1 MTTRLAQKHAI
12 KGSREFELVDD
23 EVRYIIKSPLR
34 TESLSVVLNV
44 LDPEPVISG
53 STLSFV
59 SQVNREPL
67 VELFLDKPDRE
78 TFDQFVSTMQ
88 RRIIE
93 EDFGRLRVLDKGV
106 DVNVDGVTE
115 SIDMLL
121 RYVDPQ
127 EIETLLAALEE
138 LKQKPE
144 NPQWVRLFCN
154 DASRPRIGGLEL
166 VFWAPCAVA
175 AQPVSRGLVRGERNR
190 RPRVVAF
197 VLLGEVKG
205 QVGWQVAADLQ

>member
-44 LDPEPVISG
+44 LDPEPLISG

-67 VELFLDKPDRE
+67 VELFLDEPDRE
-78 TFDQFVSTMQ
+78 TFNQFVSTMR

-93 EDFGRLRVLDKGV
+93 EDFGRLRVPEKGV

-115 SIDMLL
+115 SIDMLR

-127 EIETLLAALEE
+127 EIEVLLAALEE
-138 LKQKPE
+138 LKQTPDMHCLQRVAE
-144 NPQWVRLFCN
+144 AFN
-154 DASRPRIGGLEL
+154 EL
-166 VFWAPCAVA
+166 GI
-175 AQPVSRGLVRGERNR
+175 AQGQ
-190 RPRVVAF
+190 
-197 VLLGEVKG
+197 VLLYAPYINFLLSGGGAESDR
-205 QVGWQVAADLQ
+205 ADAEK

>member
-34 TESLSVVLNV
+34 TESLSVVLSV
-44 LDPEPVISG
+44 LDHEPLISG

-67 VELFLDKPDRE
+67 VELFLDEPDRE
-78 TFDQFVSTMQ
+78 TFNQFVSTMR

-93 EDFGRLRVLDKGV
+93 EDFGRLRVPDKGV
-106 DVNVDGVTE
+106 DVNVDRVTE
-115 SIDMLL
+115 SIDMLR

-127 EIETLLAALEE
+127 EIDALLAALEE
-138 LKQKPE
+138 LKQTPDIRHCL
-144 NPQWVRLFCN
+144 QR
-154 DASRPRIGGLEL
+154 
-166 VFWAPCAVA
+166 VA
-175 AQPVSRGLVRGERNR
+175 EAFNALGIAQGQ
-190 RPRVVAF
+190 
-197 VLLGEVKG
+197 VLLYAPYINFLLSGTSAERDR
-205 QVGWQVAADLQ
+205 ADTEKSSDRRLLARHDRFSHSRSE

>member
-1 MTTRLAQKHAI
+1 MTTRLVQKHAI

-23 EVRYIIKSPLR
+23 EVRYVIKSPLR

-44 LDPEPVISG
+44 LDPEPVRSG

-106 DVNVDGVTE
+106 EVNVDGVIE
-115 SIDMLL
+115 SIDML
-121 RYVDPQ
+121 RQYVDPK
-127 EIETLLAALEE
+127 EIEALLAALEA
-138 LKQKPE
+138 LRQKPD
-144 NPQWVRLFCN
+144 NPQCLKRVA
-154 DASRPRIGGLEL
+154 DAFNEL
-166 VFWAPCAVA
+166 GF
-175 AQPVSRGLVRGERNR
+175 AQ
-190 RPRVVAF
+190 
-197 VLLGEVKG
+197 G
-205 QVGWQVAADLQ
+205 QVLVYAPYISFLLSGVGAGIDRTGNEK

>member
-67 VELFLDKPDRE
+67 VEFFVDKPDRE
-78 TFDQFVSTMQ
+78 SFDQFVNTMR

-127 EIETLLAALEE
+127 EIETLLAELEE
-138 LKQKPE
+138 LKQNPE
-144 NPQWVRLFCN
+144 NPQCLKRVAEAFN
-154 DASRPRIGGLEL
+154 GLG
-166 VFWAPCAVA
+166 F
-175 AQPVSRGLVRGERNR
+175 AQGQ
-190 RPRVVAF
+190 
-197 VLLGEVKG
+197 VLLYAPYINFLLSGPG
-205 QVGWQVAADLQ
+205 AATDRAGNEK